1 MPKILGWMLEVIA
14 SVWLLYSLAAEAV
27 AVHAGEKGIGQ
38 AAGYALL
45 VGLIPFLV
53 VAAAGAILLV
63 VARKSEDERKTFEY
77 EQQVLVM
84 LTKQGRVNLNAIG
97 EAMPLNAQQIRRLL
111 IEMGEKKLFTG
122 YINWKLG
129 QVVSSEVA
137 ELSPGECPVCNSLT
151 SAGEPHMAI
160 CTRCDARIFLPVRRG
175 KTNPPSS
182 ALD

>member
-14 SVWLLYSLAAEAV
+14 SVWLLYSLAVEAL
-27 AVHAGEKGIGQ
+27 AVHAGDKGIAQ

-53 VAAAGAILLV
+53 LAAVGAMLLL
-63 VARKSEDERKTFEY
+63 VARKHEDERKTFEY

-84 LTKQGRVNLNAIG
+84 LTKEGRVSLSAIG
-97 EAMPLNAQQIRRLL
+97 EVVPLNTPQIRRLL
-111 IEMGEKKLFTG
+111 IGMGEKRLFTG
-122 YINWKLG
+122 YINLKMG
-129 QVVSSEVA
+129 QVVSSEVT

-160 CTRCDARIFLPVRRG
+160 CTRCDARIFLPVKG
-175 KTNPPSS
+175 AKTPPPASP
-182 ALD
+182 LV